1 MQLCIVGCDFMF
13 SFKYMSLAAVAV
25 LMPAGAFADE
35 LVFRFDNNSSYTV
48 VELYASP
55 SDVGEWEED
64 ILGRDVLE
72 SGESA
77 RVTIADG
84 RRACEYDLRV
94 VFEDGD
100 SIEDTTDLCETESYA
115 VTD

>member
-1 MQLCIVGCDFMF
+1 MFDF
-13 SFKYMSLAAVAV
+13 KRLALTAAI
-25 LMPAGAFADE
+25 MTTPAAAFADD

-55 SDVGEWEED
+55 SNVSEWEED
-64 ILGRDVLE
+64 ILGSDILE
-72 SGESA
+72 AGESA

-84 RRACEYDLRV
+84 RGACEYDLRV

-100 SIEDTTDLCETESYA
+100 VIEDTADLCETESYT